1 MSGDYMLGFVSA
13 LSSTLA
19 IVVLI
24 ASVLLVNVLSVSVK
38 KSQKEFE
45 IKITDQF
52 NQSNPSG
59 EGASQKGT
67 GTGTGTGNTDLPST
81 GIIKSKYVLSAK
93 DLPPKN
99 SLISKVTVSCS
110 YGNNFNYDVAS
121 KLLTINYI
129 ILEKHF
135 FNTAV
140 KVVMQKPVYDEN
152 KINDCSIVTNNE
164 SN

>member
-1 MSGDYMLGFVSA
+1 MLGFVSA

-59 EGASQKGT
+59 EGVSQKGT

-152 KINDCSIVTNNE
+152 K
-164 SN
+164 

>member
-45 IKITDQF
+45 FKITDQF

-59 EGASQKGT
+59 EGASQK

>member
-1 MSGDYMLGFVSA
+1 MLGFVSA

-59 EGASQKGT
+59 EGVSQKGT

-135 FNTAV
+135 LI
-140 KVVMQKPVYDEN
+140 QQ
-152 KINDCSIVTNNE
+152 
-164 SN
+164 

>member
-59 EGASQKGT
+59 EGVSQKGT
-67 GTGTGTGNTDLPST
+67 GTGTGNTELPST

>member
-67 GTGTGTGNTDLPST
+67 GTGTGNTDLPST

-135 FNTAV
+135 FNTSV

>member
-1 MSGDYMLGFVSA
+1 MLGFVSA

-59 EGASQKGT
+59 EGVSQKGTGT

>member
-59 EGASQKGT
+59 EGVSQKGT

>member
-59 EGASQKGT
+59 EGVSQKGT

-81 GIIKSKYVLSAK
+81 GIIKSKYVLSAN

-140 KVVMQKPVYDEN
+140 KVVMQKPVYDES

>member
-59 EGASQKGT
+59 EGVSQKGT
-67 GTGTGTGNTDLPST
+67 GTSNTDLPST

>member
-1 MSGDYMLGFVSA
+1 MLGFVSA

-59 EGASQKGT
+59 EGVSQKGT

>member
-1 MSGDYMLGFVSA
+1 MLGFVSA

-59 EGASQKGT
+59 EGVSQKGTGT

-99 SLISKVTVSCS
+99 SLIS
-110 YGNNFNYDVAS
+110 
-121 KLLTINYI
+121 
-129 ILEKHF
+129 
-135 FNTAV
+135 
-140 KVVMQKPVYDEN
+140 
-152 KINDCSIVTNNE
+152 
-164 SN
+164 

>member
-1 MSGDYMLGFVSA
+1 M
-13 LSSTLA
+13 
-19 IVVLI
+19 
-24 ASVLLVNVLSVSVK
+24 
-38 KSQKEFE
+38 
-45 IKITDQF
+45 
-52 NQSNPSG
+52 
-59 EGASQKGT
+59 SQKGT

>member
-1 MSGDYMLGFVSA
+1 MLGFVSA

-59 EGASQKGT
+59 EGVSQKGT

-152 KINDCSIVTNNE
+152 KIN
-164 SN
+164 

>member
-59 EGASQKGT
+59 EGVSQKGT

-110 YGNNFNYDVAS
+110 YG
-121 KLLTINYI
+121 
-129 ILEKHF
+129 
-135 FNTAV
+135 
-140 KVVMQKPVYDEN
+140 
-152 KINDCSIVTNNE
+152 
-164 SN
+164 

>member
-1 MSGDYMLGFVSA
+1 MLGFVSA

-67 GTGTGTGNTDLPST
+67 GTGTGNTDLPST

-99 SLISKVTVSCS
+99 SLISKV
-110 YGNNFNYDVAS
+110 
-121 KLLTINYI
+121 
-129 ILEKHF
+129 
-135 FNTAV
+135 
-140 KVVMQKPVYDEN
+140 
-152 KINDCSIVTNNE
+152 
-164 SN
+164 

>member
-59 EGASQKGT
+59 EGASQK

>member
-1 MSGDYMLGFVSA
+1 MLGFVSA

>member
-59 EGASQKGT
+59 EGVSQKGT
-67 GTGTGTGNTDLPST
+67 GTGTSTRNTDLPST